1 MTPEPVPL
9 TTGEAARYLG
19 VGLSTLRRWA
29 KAGRVRHTVMPSGRL
44 RFTEADLEACL
55 ARRGPDTEAGAA

>member
-1 MTPEPVPL
+1 MTPNLVPL

-44 RFTEADLEACL
+44 RFAAEDLDACL
-55 ARRGPDTEAGAA
+55 AQRGPGETAGVA